1 MLFRS
6 SRRELSFSAAK
17 TADYLALMLRA
28 AKEPNFNYTQEA
40 KRTNLYPTVL
50 NGWQR
55 ALKSRLADKDP
66 VWGGWFQLKEVP
78 DDQFAA
84 KFAALLAQPAHF
96 ADPLLRAELAKKAPK
111 KFPELT
117 ATYAQL
123 LAEAHK
129 ADKAA
134 VAAWKPW
141 RDLVEA
147 PNGPTSVT
155 AESLSLALG
164 HLSTGLNYYRTGRND
179 KAVREFNIVLRDYAD
194 SPVADSALYWSAQAW
209 QAAGQK
215 DEAAVAMAEL
225 AQKFPNSSYLQQ
237 ASTPVP
243 ANPAPAAAPVVV
255 APTPTP
261 PPPPPAPVA
270 AGPTAQLIIKKVH
283 DQTVAQLNDKTYAS
297 AAELGTAL
305 AELKRTQP
313 GAVITFQREDDVDLQ
328 MVVDAINALDKAGVA
343 YKIR

>member
-1 MLFRS
+1 M
-6 SRRELSFSAAK
+6 
-17 TADYLALMLRA
+17 
-28 AKEPNFNYTQEA
+28 N
-40 KRTNLYPTVL
+40 
-50 NGWQR
+50 
-55 ALKSRLADKDP
+55 
-66 VWGGWFQLKEVP
+66 
-78 DDQFAA
+78 
-84 KFAALLAQPAHF
+84 AALL
-96 ADPLLRAELAKKAPK
+96 
-111 KFPELT
+111 
-117 ATYAQL
+117 L
-123 LAEAHK
+123 LA
-129 ADKAA
+129 
-134 VAAWKPW
+134 
-141 RDLVEA
+141 
-147 PNGPTSVT
+147 VT